1 MNRDLKLFNIITV
14 AIIGLWL
21 IIFAFIP
28 NLMVFIVSFM
38 ERDELS
44 FIKFAFSF
52 SNYTAFFNS
61 MYFSIFANSFKMA
74 ALTTLICLVIG
85 YPFAYIL
92 ARSKS
97 KYKNILAMF
106 VIIPYWTSALIRTYA
121 IKVILTTNSIINSL
135 LLKLGI
141 IDTPLNMLYTE
152 GAVILGLVYT
162 LLPFMILPLYAT
174 IDKFD
179 FKYME
184 AAQDLGAN
192 KLQTFINIV
201 IPLTTPGI
209 IAGSLL
215 VFLPSL
221 GLFYIPDILGGAKN
235 LIIGNLIRD
244 QFLSSRN
251 WPIGSAASV
260 LLTVT
265 MAVMMFAYYW
275 SVKIINRKVL

>member
-1 MNRDLKLFNIITV
+1 MKKDFNLFNIVTV
-14 AIIGLWL
+14 AVIALWL
-21 IIFAFIP
+21 VLFAFIP
-28 NLMVFIVSFM
+28 NIMVFAVSFM
-38 ERDELS
+38 TRSEQS
-44 FIKFAFSF
+44 FVEAIFTA

-61 MYFSIFANSFKMA
+61 MYFSIFVDSFKMA
-74 ALTTLICLVIG
+74 TLTTSICLVVG

-97 KYKNILAMF
+97 KYKTILALF

-121 IKVILTTNSIINSL
+121 IKVILTTNGLINMFL
-135 LLKLGI
+135 MKIGI
-141 IDTPLNMLYTE
+141 IDAPLNMLYTQ

-179 FKYME
+179 VRYVE
-184 AAQDLGAN
+184 ASHDLGAG
-192 KLQTFINIV
+192 KIQTFIHII

-209 IAGSLL
+209 IAGCLL

-235 LIIGNLIRD
+235 LLIGNLIRD
-244 QFLSSRN
+244 QFLNSRN
-251 WPIGSAASV
+251 WPLGSAASV

-265 MAVMMFAYYW
+265 MALMMLAYYW
-275 SVKIINRKVL
+275 SVKTINRKVL

>member
-1 MNRDLKLFNIITV
+1 MKKERNIFNIVTVGIIT
-14 AIIGLWL
+14 LWL
-21 IIFAFIP
+21 VIFGLIP
-28 NLMVFIVSFM
+28 NLMVFVVSFM
-38 ERDELS
+38 ERSEGS
-44 FIKFAFSF
+44 FVKAVFTF

-61 MYFSIFANSFKMA
+61 MYFSIFAESFKMA
-74 ALTTLICLVIG
+74 AVTTLVCLLVG

-97 KYKNILAMF
+97 KYKSLLALF

-121 IKVILTTNSIINSL
+121 IKVILTTNGIINTVL
-135 LLKLGI
+135 VKTGI
-141 IDTPLNMLYTE
+141 VNEPLNMLYTE

-179 FKYME
+179 VRYVE
-184 AAQDLGAN
+184 ASQDLGATRV
-192 KLQTFINIV
+192 QTFIHVV

-209 IAGSLL
+209 IAGCLL

-221 GLFYIPDILGGAKN
+221 GLFYIPDILGGAKS
-235 LIIGNLIRD
+235 LLIGNLIRD

-265 MAVMMFAYYW
+265 MAIMMLAYYW
-275 SVKIINRKVL
+275 SVKTINRKVL

>member
-1 MNRDLKLFNIITV
+1 MKKDFNLFNVVTV
-14 AIIGLWL
+14 AIIALWL
-21 IIFAFIP
+21 ILFAFLP
-28 NLMVFIVSFM
+28 NIMVFTVSFM
-38 ERDELS
+38 ERSEQS
-44 FIKFAFSF
+44 FVAAIFTL

-61 MYFSIFANSFKMA
+61 MYFSIFVDSFQMA
-74 ALTTLICLVIG
+74 ALTTSICLVVG

-92 ARSKS
+92 ARTKS
-97 KYKNILAMF
+97 KYKNMLALF

-121 IKVILTTNSIINSL
+121 IKVILTTNGLINIAL
-135 LLKLGI
+135 MKIGI
-141 IDTPLNMLYTE
+141 IDAPLNMLYTQ

-179 FKYME
+179 VRYVE
-184 AAQDLGAN
+184 ASQDLGAGRI
-192 KLQTFINIV
+192 QTFIHII

-209 IAGSLL
+209 IAGCLL

-235 LIIGNLIRD
+235 LLIGNLIRD
-244 QFLSSRN
+244 QFLNSRN
-251 WPIGSAASV
+251 WPLGSAASV

-265 MAVMMFAYYW
+265 MALMMLAYYW
-275 SVKIINRKVL
+275 SVKTINRKVL